1 MQNKI
6 RPPLAH
12 EAAAQNI
19 NLFHHAP
26 PRAAQVPAASTDIG
40 FAPLN
45 RGFYP
50 PRLRGFPA
58 AENQGGLPAPR
69 FQYCVTRHSVQIPR
83 DAVLAPAG
91 FGQALSGGGEV
102 GAEVDSVGGVSD
114 EHIALPE

>member
-1 MQNKI
+1 MQDEVW
-6 RPPLAH
+6 PPLAH
-12 EAAAQNI
+12 EAATQNI

-26 PRAAQVPAASTDIG
+26 PRAAQVPAASTNIS

-45 RGFYP
+45 RGLHP
-50 PRLRGFPA
+50 LRLWGFPA

-69 FQYCVTRHSVQIPR
+69 VQDCVTRHSVQVPR

-102 GAEVDSVGGVSD
+102 GVEVDSVGGVSD
-114 EHIALPE
+114 KHITLPE